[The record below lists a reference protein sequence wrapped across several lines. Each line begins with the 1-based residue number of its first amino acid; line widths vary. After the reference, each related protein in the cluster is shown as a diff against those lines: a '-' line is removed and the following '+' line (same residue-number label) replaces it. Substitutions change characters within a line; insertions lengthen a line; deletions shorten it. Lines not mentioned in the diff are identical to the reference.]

1 LVIIFINNLLLTIK
15 KIKMKLFN
23 KIQKAGLALAII
35 AMGLTACNK
44 LDLDAVPNTT
54 PAASTLPTLATLLD
68 DANFSLLKAAVNKAG
83 LMTTL
88 ANKDLRF
95 TVFAPDDAAITA
107 SLTPLLPPGVTPAIY
122 INNVL
127 TAADAK
133 SLISYHVVPQVIG
146 AASITS
152 SFPNFQYPS
161 ILNPAPTVSPLLRLT
176 TFPSKR
182 ANGAW
187 VNNVPITAVDIQAAN
202 GVVHKVARI
211 VQPPSTDLWSR
222 INTDA
227 ELTYLKA
234 AIQRADSGVVLLQDR
249 LQSSLDLATYPL
261 AIGSNL
267 TVFAPTD
274 AAMKAFLTGAITQA
288 LVGRGIPL
296 ATSQFAAGVIV
307 NAGGTT
313 LLSNPSAVA
322 DIPGIPV
329 VNLGPILS
337 GVITPTLAKGIV
349 AYHLLSS
356 QSGSF
361 TPPGVRV
368 FSVNIPTSATNAK
381 TLLNAGV
388 PAHPGLTVQAT
399 FIPSLPVVGA
409 ATVKGAGNATASNIL
424 INLTGG
430 APTSDLHHI
439 NGVLHKIDQVLLPQ

>member
-15 KIKMKLFN
+15 KIIMKLFN
-23 KIQKAGLALAII
+23 KIQKAGLAFAII
-35 AMGLTACNK
+35 AMGLNACNK

-133 SLISYHVVPQVIG
+133 SLISYHVVPQVID
-146 AASITS
+146 ASSITS

-161 ILNPAPTVSPLLRLT
+161 ILNPAPTVSALLRLT

-227 ELTYLKA
+227 ELTFLKA
-234 AIQRADSGVVLLQDR
+234 AIQRADSGIAVGSRIQDAIDIA
-249 LQSSLDLATYPL
+249 SNGS

-267 TVFAPTD
+267 TIFAPND
-274 AAMKAFLTGAITQA
+274 VAMKAFLTGAITQA
-288 LVGRGIPL
+288 LVAQGLP
-296 ATSQFAAGVIV
+296 V
-307 NAGGTT
+307 
-313 LLSNPSAVA
+313 AVA
-322 DIPGIPV
+322 QGQASFLVSTFGTVLLTNPASISGALAGALSPTTVRGLV
-329 VNLGPILS
+329 V
-337 GVITPTLAKGIV
+337 
-349 AYHLLSS
+349 YHIISR
-356 QSGSF
+356 QSGSYA
-361 TPPGVRV
+361 PPGVRV
-368 FSVNIPTSATNAK
+368 FSVNLPTTATAVK
-381 TLLNAGV
+381 TLLNSAIA
-388 PAHPGLTVQAT
+388 AHPGVTVQAT
-399 FIPSLPVVGA
+399 FAPTLPIVVA

-424 INLTGG
+424 INLSGG